1 MRGVES
7 VFGECISSMAYDYSL
22 SKLNEIIFD
31 LCGSNTV
38 DLYSRQFFNS
48 HFYDGFYTTT
58 SGSEEIG
65 RLNAEFV
72 IRNTTR

>member
-1 MRGVES
+1 MRGVEY
-7 VFGECISSMAYDYSL
+7 VFGECISGMAYDYSL
-22 SKLNEIIFD
+22 RKLNEINFD

-38 DLYSRQFFNS
+38 DLHSRTFFNS

-65 RLNAEFV
+65 RLNAEFF
-72 IRNTTR
+72 IKNYN